1 MSKRLK
7 WLVFLFLAIALLALV
22 LPNLASQKEH
32 FDNEDVKSLSLLR
45 GKSDDVKTVPDPFD
59 RNYARLFDTVF
70 NVDDLFEY
78 EISQIKS
85 ITKMDDPRARIL
97 DAGCGVGRHLQQILK
112 LCPKAKVEAVDESY
126 QMIRR
131 AMIRNPSAEF
141 TTASLL
147 GSGLY
152 RPLSLTHIL
161 ALHDTFCSNSYSD
174 LSQLV
179 HNFYQWLQLHG
190 YLVIHII
197 DPNKLDPGPREFSQ
211 YFKGDDDSRHS
222 LTYFEAF
229 THEAW
234 FEMVKDKPDTYR
246 YCEKFLFPEGQ
257 MKISRREFL
266 VPPVNKVLKI
276 VTDAGFK
283 LVEIVDLMSLGV
295 KDFNMYVFRKEKK

>member
-1 MSKRLK
+1 MRKHLT
-7 WLVFLFLAIALLALV
+7 WIIFLFLAIVLLSFA
-22 LPNLASQKEH
+22 LPNISSKEH
-32 FDNEDVKSLSLLR
+32 FETQEVKTLSLLR
-45 GKSDDVKTVPDPFD
+45 GRSEDIKTVSDPFD

-70 NVDDLFEY
+70 NVEPLFEY
-78 EISQIKS
+78 EITQIKAT
-85 ITKMDDPRARIL
+85 TKMDDSKSRIL
-97 DAGCGVGRHLQQILK
+97 DAGCGVGRHLEQIMK
-112 LCPKAKVEAVDESY
+112 LCPKAKVEAVDQSY

-161 ALHDTFCSNSYSD
+161 ALHDTLCSNSYTEI
-174 LSQLV
+174 SQLI
-179 HNFYQWLQLHG
+179 HNFHQWLQVHG
-190 YLVIHII
+190 YLVLHII

-211 YFKGDDDSRHS
+211 YFKADDDSRHS

-234 FEMVKDKPDTYR
+234 FEKVKDKEDTYR

-257 MKISRREFL
+257 LKISRREFL
-266 VPPVNKVLKI
+266 IPPVNKILKI
-276 VTDAGFK
+276 VADTGFK
-283 LVEIVDLMSLGV
+283 LVEIVDLMSVGV
-295 KDFNMYVFRKEKK
+295 KDFNMYIFRKEKK